1 MRRATSRCRNPQ
13 SSFRPQW
20 RAEEVVSEV
29 VRFLVSLRPDKISAL
44 NDRKEVIEFKL
55 PMDLARA

>member
-1 MRRATSRCRNPQ
+1 
-13 SSFRPQW
+13 
-20 RAEEVVSEV
+20 VSEV